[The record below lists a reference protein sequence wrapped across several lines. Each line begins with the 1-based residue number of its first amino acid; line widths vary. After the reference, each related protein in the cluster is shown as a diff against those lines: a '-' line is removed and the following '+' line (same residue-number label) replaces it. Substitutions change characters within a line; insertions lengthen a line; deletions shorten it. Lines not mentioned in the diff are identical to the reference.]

1 MLTRTSG
8 GKGHA
13 MGSTFGT
20 VKKFAGLVGMA
31 AAATGVALGVATGTG
46 AADATYPQTPQTNT
60 FTIPPPKF
68 TITPGTKTFTIP
80 PPRFTIS
87 PETKTCTIPPPQF
100 SLSQETQ

>member
-1 MLTRTSG
+1 MS
-8 GKGHA
+8 
-13 MGSTFGT
+13 STFGT

-80 PPRFTIS
+80 PPKFTIT
-87 PETKTCTIPPPQF
+87 PGTKTFTIPPP
-100 SLSQETQ
+100 TA